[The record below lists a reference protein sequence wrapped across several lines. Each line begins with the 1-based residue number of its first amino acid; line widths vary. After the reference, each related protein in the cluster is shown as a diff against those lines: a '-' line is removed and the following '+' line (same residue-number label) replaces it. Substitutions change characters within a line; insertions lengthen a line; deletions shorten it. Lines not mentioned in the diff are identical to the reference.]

1 MIRRPPRSTRTDTL
15 FTYTTLFRSA
25 YGEFI
30 FTGERGTTHA
40 HFAAVSSPIWAF
52 LDSVLAESASGTKAR
67 KERGTILQASCACLA
82 DPIEGQSL
90 RHYIVCPQ
98 CTSSRLAWW
107 GGERVG
113 FAEVPHASFSHF
125 MSSPESERRRL
136 AIAQLEVQLT
146 VQRDGHAFGVP
157 AR

>member
-1 MIRRPPRSTRTDTL
+1 M
-15 FTYTTLFRSA
+15 
-25 YGEFI
+25 

-125 MSSPESERRRL
+125 MSSPESERRSEEHTSELQSLMRISYAVFCL
-136 AIAQLEVQLT
+136 KKKTNTIT
-146 VQRDGHAFGVP
+146 KCT
-157 AR
+157 